1 MSLPRYYCPH
11 KNLIPDLESNSNLSI
26 LPRTKMLFKFA
37 IVLTSMLAET
47 AVFVGS
53 TSTRLGRTAQSI
65 STGGYGETETIQLRK
80 MKKVQVEEAIAL
92 HDSESSDKNEPP
104 SFRGLRKANDSED
117 WNHGTVEVAAK
128 RRDSIEICAP
138 SAAKD
143 GDTLFL
149 FLR

>member
-1 MSLPRYYCPH
+1 
-11 KNLIPDLESNSNLSI
+11 
-26 LPRTKMLFKFA
+26 MLFKFA

-47 AVFVGS
+47 AVIVGS

-65 STGGYGETETIQLRK
+65 SAGGHGETETLQLRK
-80 MKKVQVEEAIAL
+80 MKKVQVETAITS
-92 HDSESSDKNEPP
+92 HDSEATDKNESP
-104 SFRGLRKANDSED
+104 SFRGLREANNSKD
-117 WNHGTVEVAAK
+117 WNHGTNEVAAK
-128 RRDSIEICAP
+128 RKDSIEICAP